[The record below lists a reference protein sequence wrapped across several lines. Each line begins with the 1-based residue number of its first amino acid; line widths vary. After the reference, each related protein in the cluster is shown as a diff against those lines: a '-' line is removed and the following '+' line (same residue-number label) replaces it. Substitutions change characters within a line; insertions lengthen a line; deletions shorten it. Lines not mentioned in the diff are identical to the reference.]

1 MKYQNYSNY
10 KLPITINPLE
20 YGKLIE
26 QFDNKFIIQLN
37 TNNIVVIK
45 QIENE
50 NYVKLFRKGDLMF
63 EFRDTILSDNSFIR
77 SISDQRF
84 TFKDSKLIS
93 TEIVVHNK
101 YIKIFDIK
109 SINYKDS
116 NSILTSPLNK
126 NTPFKFKNIICYLEN
141 TVIFK
146 NYKAELFII
155 FELFLIFSVY
165 LICFVI
171 FPEDS
176 STVTL
181 SSVNII
187 KLRKVKS
194 KYIWNDAIFNINNK
208 LFSKSLFEKIS
219 SQFLNKIKN
228 HFSEDN
234 HMFILLKIK
243 YINND
248 YSSIGKVQR
257 INKTDFS
264 WYIDFILENMKFKSE
279 YYNETVID
287 SIIFSYGF
295 KNGKIPNKDKTF
307 S

>member
-1 MKYQNYSNY
+1 
-10 KLPITINPLE
+10 
-20 YGKLIE
+20 
-26 QFDNKFIIQLN
+26 
-37 TNNIVVIK
+37 
-45 QIENE
+45 
-50 NYVKLFRKGDLMF
+50 
-63 EFRDTILSDNSFIR
+63 
-77 SISDQRF
+77 
-84 TFKDSKLIS
+84 
-93 TEIVVHNK
+93 
-101 YIKIFDIK
+101 
-109 SINYKDS
+109 
-116 NSILTSPLNK
+116 
-126 NTPFKFKNIICYLEN
+126 
-141 TVIFK
+141 
-146 NYKAELFII
+146 
-155 FELFLIFSVY
+155 
-165 LICFVI
+165 
-171 FPEDS
+171 
-176 STVTL
+176 
-181 SSVNII
+181 
-187 KLRKVKS
+187 VKS